1 MKYGLVGTFLLFYS
15 SVVFAE
21 DAEPV
26 VGKHVAANLDVASI
40 LLSLLLVLALIIAV
54 AFLLKRIQPQG
65 NKLAGMKVITS
76 LHLGTKERLVVVEV
90 DKKQLLLGVTAQQI
104 TLIQTL
110 DNPMEVGQPL
120 TMDIGQNIVKLLK
133 KNDK

>member
-1 MKYGLVGTFLLFYS
+1 MKNTLAGLLMSFYS
-15 SVVFAE
+15 TLALAE
-21 DAEPV
+21 ESAPV
-26 VGKHVAANLDVASI
+26 VGRHVEANLDVASI

-54 AFLLKRIQPQG
+54 AFLAKRIQPQG
-65 NKLAGMKVITS
+65 NKLSGMKVVTS

-90 DKKQLLLGVTAQQI
+90 DDKQLLLGVTAQQI
-104 TLIQTL
+104 SLIQTL
-110 DNPMEVGQPL
+110 ENKMEVGQPL